1 MWHTPYLQG
10 FCIFSPHM
18 PRVFQAAESA
28 RAELQAH
35 GSAVE
40 FPGLRI
46 IQEILFSRCLRRI
59 GKCIES
65 HDSRTV
71 GCYFSSVSR

>member
-18 PRVFQAAESA
+18 PHVFQAAESA
-28 RAELQAH
+28 QAELQAH

-40 FPGLRI
+40 IPRSQGHSGNS
-46 IQEILFSRCLRRI
+46 FSPVL
-59 GKCIES
+59 
-65 HDSRTV
+65 
-71 GCYFSSVSR
+71 